1 MNQVQ
6 HTRRGA
12 YAAASFAVAALIE
25 SGQVARMNFDEQCG
39 AIDCVRD
46 EFMDLVSCMD
56 AVPAYAWTANNPM
69 TEAAQLHRKYAG
81 KGCEL
86 SGLMPI
92 ARIADALFTAC
103 AYTFK
108 LTNA

>member
-25 SGQVARMNFDEQCG
+25 SGRIERLNFDEQCG

-46 EFMDLVSCMD
+46 EFLDLVSCMD
-56 AVPAYAWTANNPM
+56 AVPAYAWSADNPM
-69 TEAAQLHRKYAG
+69 TEAARLHRKFAG
-81 KGCEL
+81 KGCEF
-86 SGLMPI
+86 SGRLPL
-92 ARIADALFTAC
+92 ARISDALFTAC
-103 AYTFK
+103 TYTFK
-108 LTNA
+108 FTDV